1 MPYQQYNFK
10 PQTFDAQKKR
20 PDLRLLYISHS
31 SYDKTWPSVLHS
43 HPFYVLNGTGTFQ
56 TETQTFCIAADDL
69 ILINPHVMH
78 TEFSNGDAAL
88 EYVVLGFE
96 GIAFETDGH
105 APITCLCKNVRQSA
119 LPVCFIPDRSYRNC
133 MTAKKIM

>member
-43 HPFYVLNGTGTFQ
+43 HPFTELFYVLNGTGTFQ

-69 ILINPHVMH
+69 ILINPMSC
-78 TEFSNGDAAL
+78 TQNSATAMRLWNMLFSDLRA
-88 EYVVLGFE
+88 
-96 GIAFETDGH
+96 
-105 APITCLCKNVRQSA
+105 
-119 LPVCFIPDRSYRNC
+119 
-133 MTAKKIM
+133 

>member
-43 HPFYVLNGTGTFQ
+43 HPFTELFYVLNGTGTFQ

-69 ILINPHVMH
+69 IQSPCHAHRIQQRRC
-78 TEFSNGDAAL
+78 
-88 EYVVLGFE
+88 GF
-96 GIAFETDGH
+96 GICCSR
-105 APITCLCKNVRQSA
+105 I
-119 LPVCFIPDRSYRNC
+119 
-133 MTAKKIM
+133 